1 MQKNCKIR
9 INLKGDFEQ
18 ELSESEKKAARVK
31 PALTNLDFDKF
42 VCKLKE
48 NRWKQ
53 NQEIMCTLDIAD
65 YHNTDE
71 LNPKYI
77 RLINIEPHAKR
88 V

>member
-1 MQKNCKIR
+1 VKNGIIIPIFRGSISMQKNCKIR

-48 NRWKQ
+48 NR
-53 NQEIMCTLDIAD
+53 
-65 YHNTDE
+65 
-71 LNPKYI
+71 
-77 RLINIEPHAKR
+77 
-88 V
+88 